1 MKTQEIAYDLFEP
14 IEVSDINSGKQAD
27 GTPWTGITITFKKI
41 NDRTHN
47 GRQVKDLTPTIKR
60 PIFKD
65 NAYDADL
72 WLEYSA
78 YVEEHKADRNKRENL
93 LKLSVIEAYR
103 ANKIIKVDDQ
113 GLPYV
118 FSFIDPKTGKPRIY
132 GKNHPDAGKPMVVTH
147 FSALVVKGGQSLD
160 QLEDAWIRRNRNNLI
175 KIESLKDY
183 TDPAIRTIL
192 GSINA
197 QLDNEDLPTGN

>member
-41 NDRTHN
+41 NDQTYN

-65 NAYDADL
+65 NPHDADL

-78 YVEEHKADRNKRENL
+78 HVEQYKADRNKPEHL
-93 LKLSVIEAYR
+93 SKLSVIPAYR
-103 ANKIIKVDDQ
+103 ANKIIKADDQ
-113 GLPYV
+113 GMPYV
-118 FSFIDPKTGKPRIY
+118 FSFIDPKTNKPRIY

-147 FSALVVKGGQSLD
+147 FTALVIRGGQSLD
-160 QLEDAWIRRNRNNLI
+160 QLEDAWIRRNHNNLI
-175 KIESLKDY
+175 KVESLKDY
-183 TDPAIRTIL
+183 VDPAIKTIL
-192 GSINA
+192 GSIDA
-197 QLDNEDLPTGN
+197 QLNNEELPA